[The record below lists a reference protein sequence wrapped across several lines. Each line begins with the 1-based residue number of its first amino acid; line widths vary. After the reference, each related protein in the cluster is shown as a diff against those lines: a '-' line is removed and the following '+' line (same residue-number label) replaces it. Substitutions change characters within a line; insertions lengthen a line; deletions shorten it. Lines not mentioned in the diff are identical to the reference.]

1 MSLTVWN
8 RSFHSGTGALSKFGW
23 ERGFYTPPSG
33 PSNKD
38 FEVPKFIQVVFHNLS
53 GYDPHLFVKNLGT
66 TKGKIRCLP
75 TNDENYISFSKDV
88 FMSTT
93 KGKDG
98 KIYENKLEIRFIDS
112 FRFMQ
117 TSLAKL
123 VENLPSR
130 SFKNLKRFY
139 KGDKFELLRRK
150 GVFPYD

>member
-1 MSLTVWN
+1 M
-8 RSFHSGTGALSKFGW
+8 
-23 ERGFYTPPSG
+23 
-33 PSNKD
+33 
-38 FEVPKFIQVVFHNLS
+38 HNLS
-53 GYDPHLFVKNLGT
+53 GYDAHLFIENLGT

-75 TNDENYISFSKDV
+75 TNDEKHISFSKDIV
-88 FMSTT
+88 MSTP
-93 KGKDG
+93 KNKDG
-98 KIYENKLEIRFIDS
+98 KTFENKLEIRFIDS

-150 GVFPYD
+150 GVFPYDWFNSFKTSMQINFNP